1 MRRIAIETVR
11 YERLF
16 GYNSDSDWRTIF
28 HIHGACFWSRGIS
41 MLFAYFG
48 PETMAPVASIVAA
61 SIGVAMMFGRN
72 ILIMGRSFL
81 RKLRPRERQR

>member
-1 MRRIAIETVR
+1 
-11 YERLF
+11 
-16 GYNSDSDWRTIF
+16 
-28 HIHGACFWSRGIS
+28 